1 MNEID
6 AEEFDTLAQIL
17 EGEQQSHK
25 RRRSLC
31 MSMFVTFFVLFILAL
46 LLLGLHM
53 AGVVAAEQQQDGLL
67 SQLSFVS
74 TLGTLGTAVF
84 SAFGVWWASENC
96 LNSIERTLLAAR
108 ARKQRLFITL
118 FGQIQCADE
127 KKRRILLDLIKGSL
141 G

>member
-74 TLGTLGTAVF
+74 TLGTLGTAV
-84 SAFGVWWASENC
+84 SRPLASGGRR
-96 LNSIERTLLAAR
+96 RTASTRSSVRCWRRAR
-108 ARKQRLFITL
+108 ASNACSSRYSGKSNARM
-118 FGQIQCADE
+118 
-127 KKRRILLDLIKGSL
+127 KRNAGFCWT
-141 G
+141 